1 MQQPKISVAIVDDHP
16 IVIEGLKMLLL
27 NEADIAVTAC
37 FVDGNGI
44 LSFIQENEVDIILL
58 DITLPDISGI
68 ELCRQIKTIA
78 PAVIVLILSN
88 HSERSI
94 IMQTIQNG
102 ASGYLLKNASPAEL
116 TACIHEAL
124 NGNITFSKEIKEIIS
139 RPSRN
144 ALQDI
149 PQLTKRERQLLKLLA
164 EGKTS
169 TAIAEMLFLS
179 PLTVNTH
186 RRNLIA
192 KFQVNNTVEL
202 IMEAAKYNLL

>member
-1 MQQPKISVAIVDDHP
+1 MRQPKIRVAIVDDHP
-16 IVIEGLKMLLL
+16 IVIEGLKMLLI

-37 FVDGNGI
+37 FIDGNGI
-44 LSFIQENEVDIILL
+44 LSYIKANELDIILL

-68 ELCRQIKTIA
+68 ELCRQIKELA
-78 PAVIVLILSN
+78 PSVIVLILSN

-102 ASGYLLKNASPAEL
+102 ASGYLLKNASPEEL

-124 NGNITFSKEIKEIIS
+124 DGNITFSKEIKEIIS

-144 ALQDI
+144 ALQGV

-169 TAIAEMLFLS
+169 AAIADMLFLS

-192 KFQVNNTVEL
+192 KFKVSNTVEL
-202 IMEAAKYNLL
+202 IMEAAKHNLL

>member
-1 MQQPKISVAIVDDHP
+1 MQQPKIRVAIVDDHP
-16 IVIEGLKMLLL
+16 IVIEGLKTLLL
-27 NEADIAVTAC
+27 NEVDIVVASC
-37 FVDGNGI
+37 FVDGSGI
-44 LSFIQENEVDIILL
+44 LSFIKANSIDIILL

-68 ELCRQIKTIA
+68 ELCRQIKAIV
-78 PAVIVLILSN
+78 PSIIVLILSN

-94 IMQTIQNG
+94 IMQAIQNG
-102 ASGYLLKNASPAEL
+102 ANGYLLKNASPEEL

-124 NGNITFSKEIKEIIS
+124 DGNIAFSKEIKEIIS

-144 ALQDI
+144 ALQGV

-202 IMEAAKYNLL
+202 IVEAAKYGLL